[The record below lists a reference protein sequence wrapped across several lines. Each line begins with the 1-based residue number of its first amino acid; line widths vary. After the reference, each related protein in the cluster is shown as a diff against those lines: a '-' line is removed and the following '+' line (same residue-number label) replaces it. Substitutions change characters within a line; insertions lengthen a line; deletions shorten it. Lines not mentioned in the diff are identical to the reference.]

1 MNTLAHNSLRRR
13 LSLQP
18 HDWREATD
26 VNSPGDDHMS
36 DGVYDRIKTRLLA
49 QPQTPG
55 QLLHI
60 GALATELGVSTTPIR
75 EALTR
80 LAAQR
85 LIVFTPRKGFFS
97 NTPTQ
102 EEIRG
107 LHCIN
112 QTLLEAAIDNW
123 ARRVEQSDPEKQERG
138 EPEKQEASF
147 SLSPQS
153 GESAEQLVQRAAEFF
168 LHIAQRSGI
177 TELTQIVGNINDRLH
192 HARLIEFEII
202 DDARESLSQIWLLY
216 GAAKPEELRHAL
228 ASWHDKRQRLA
239 STVCKELLF
248 RPVASAGR

>member
-1 MNTLAHNSLRRR
+1 MNTLVHNSLRRR

-55 QLLHI
+55 RLLHI
-60 GALATELGVSTTPIR
+60 GALATELRVSTTPVR

-123 ARRVEQSDPEKQERG
+123 ARRVEQSDPEKQET
-138 EPEKQEASF
+138 SF

-153 GESAEQLVQRAAEFF
+153 GESAEQLVQRTAALF
-168 LHIAQRSGI
+168 LHIAQLSGI

-202 DDARESLSQIWLLY
+202 DDARESLSQMWLLH
-216 GAAKPEELRHAL
+216 GAGKHEELRHAL